1 MIRQLYRVLGPEGSR
16 PLNRLLLLQSGAAV
30 LQGVAFALLVPAL
43 KALLGSHPAE
53 LWSWL
58 AAFAGC
64 VVAYAVLQGAALS
77 GGFTVGSQLSRVL
90 HRRLADQALRLPL
103 GWFTAD
109 RTAEFSRL
117 AGQNVIQVMMSTPA
131 HLLRPFISSLLTP
144 VTLIVATFFFDVR
157 TALVLLV
164 CAPVLYAVQQGSTS
178 LMRRLDLGRDAA
190 IGESADRVLE
200 YTRNQPVLRAFGRT
214 AEGYAALDDALVAE
228 ARADRRLIARGLP
241 GLVSFTFATRLV
253 FALLLAL
260 GVSWQLD
267 GSLTVPTLLA
277 LLVLLVRLIDSVSSA
292 AEAGAGMRIAR
303 NTLERLGAVLDEPPF
318 PQPAEPRTPRDA
330 SVEFTGVTFH
340 YDGGEADGRAVLD
353 DVTFRLPERS
363 MTALVGPSGAG
374 KTTVASLLARF
385 RDTTQGTVRIGGVDV
400 RDITAEDLA
409 AHVSLVFQDVY
420 LFDGTIEENVRIA
433 APDADAA
440 ELAEAAALSGLDRVI
455 EELPRRLGHQG
466 GRRRREA
473 VRRTAPAR
481 VHRPRTAERRA
492 DPRPRRGHR
501 RARPG
506 ERGAVRRG
514 RAHPRRPQDTA
525 RHRTPAQ
532 HRRPRRPDPGPGGR
546 PDHRARQA
554 RGPGHRGRHV
564 RLLLAAPGPRP
575 RLAAGGSTDMNPHPE
590 APIHPDPA
598 DPAAEEGHDRMST
611 GPRNIWDS
619 WARSVT
625 PLSGARAPWNPA
637 PTPRPPPP
645 VSRRHAW
652 PASTWCTRRK
662 AASGTTRPVP
672 PSVSPHRRTP
682 SPRGPPGVPGPPAPT
697 ADR

>member
-1 MIRQLYRVLGPEGSR
+1 MIRQLYRVLGREGSR

-30 LQGVAFALLVPAL
+30 LQGVAFALLVPVL
-43 KALLGSHPAE
+43 KALLGSDPAE
-53 LWSWL
+53 VWPWL

-64 VVAYAVLQGAALS
+64 VVVYAVLQGAALS

-103 GWFTAD
+103 GWFTAG

-117 AGQNVIQVMMSTPA
+117 AGQNVIQVMSTPA
-131 HLLRPFISSLLTP
+131 HLLRPFISSVLTP

-214 AEGYAALDDALVAE
+214 AEGYGALDDALVAE
-228 ARADRRLIARGLP
+228 AHADRRLIARGLP

-292 AEAGAGMRIAR
+292 AEAGAGMRMAR
-303 NTLERLGAVLDEPPF
+303 NTLERLGTVLDEPPF

-330 SVEFTGVTFH
+330 SVEFTGVTFR
-340 YDGGEADGRAVLD
+340 YDSDETGGRPVLD
-353 DVTFRLPERS
+353 DVTFRLPEHG

-374 KTTVASLLARF
+374 KTTVASLIARF
-385 RDTTQGTVRIGGVDV
+385 RDTTEGTVRIGGVDV
-400 RDITAEDLA
+400 RDITADELA

-433 APDADAA
+433 APDAGPA

-455 EELPRRLGHQG
+455 GELPDGWDTKVGEGGARLSG
-466 GRRRREA
+466 GQRQRVSIARALLKGAPILVLDEATAALDQENEALFAEA
-473 VRRTAPAR
+473 VRTL
-481 VHRPRTAERRA
+481 AERKTLLVIAHRLSTVVHA
-492 DPRPRRGHR
+492 DQILVLEDGRITERGTHEDLVTAGGTYASFWQR
-501 RARPG
+501 RAR
-506 ERGAVRRG
+506 
-514 RAHPRRPQDTA
+514 AH
-525 RHRTPAQ
+525 
-532 HRRPRRPDPGPGGR
+532 GW
-546 PDHRARQA
+546 
-554 RGPGHRGRHV
+554 
-564 RLLLAAPGPRP
+564 RL
-575 RLAAGGSTDMNPHPE
+575 
-590 APIHPDPA
+590 
-598 DPAAEEGHDRMST
+598 EG
-611 GPRNIWDS
+611 
-619 WARSVT
+619 ARS
-625 PLSGARAPWNPA
+625 
-637 PTPRPPPP
+637 
-645 VSRRHAW
+645 
-652 PASTWCTRRK
+652 
-662 AASGTTRPVP
+662 
-672 PSVSPHRRTP
+672 
-682 SPRGPPGVPGPPAPT
+682 
-697 ADR
+697 

>member
-16 PLNRLLLLQSGAAV
+16 PLNRLLLLQCGAAV
-30 LQGVAFALLVPAL
+30 LQGAAFALLVPVL
-43 KALLGSHPAE
+43 KALLGTDPADVRP
-53 LWSWL
+53 WL

-64 VVAYAVLQGAALS
+64 VIAYAALQGAALS

-103 GWFTAD
+103 GWFTAG

-117 AGQNVIQVMMSTPA
+117 AGQNVIQVMSTPA
-131 HLLRPFISSLLTP
+131 HLLRPFISSVLTP
-144 VTLIVATFFFDVR
+144 VTLIAATFFFDVR
-157 TALVLLV
+157 TGLVLLV

-214 AEGYAALDDALVAE
+214 AEGYGALDDALVAE
-228 ARADRRLIARGLP
+228 ARADRRLIVRGLP

-318 PQPAEPRTPRDA
+318 PQPAEPQTPHDA
-330 SVEFTGVTFH
+330 SVEFTGVTFR
-340 YDGGEADGRAVLD
+340 YGAGGTGERAVLD

-374 KTTVASLLARF
+374 KTTVASLIARF

-400 RDITAEDLA
+400 RDITADDLA

-433 APDADAA
+433 APDADSAD
-440 ELAEAAALSGLDRVI
+440 LAEAAALSGLDRVI
-455 EELPRRLGHQG
+455 GELPDGWDTKVGEGGARLSG
-466 GRRRREA
+466 GQRQRVSIARALLKDAPILVLDEATAALDQENEALFAEA
-473 VRRTAPAR
+473 VRVLADRKTLLVIAHRLSTVVHADQILVLENGRITERGTHDDLITACGTYASFWQ
-481 VHRPRTAERRA
+481 
-492 DPRPRRGHR
+492 R
-501 RARPG
+501 RAR
-506 ERGAVRRG
+506 
-514 RAHPRRPQDTA
+514 AH
-525 RHRTPAQ
+525 
-532 HRRPRRPDPGPGGR
+532 GW
-546 PDHRARQA
+546 
-554 RGPGHRGRHV
+554 
-564 RLLLAAPGPRP
+564 RL
-575 RLAAGGSTDMNPHPE
+575 E
-590 APIHPDPA
+590 
-598 DPAAEEGHDRMST
+598 
-611 GPRNIWDS
+611 
-619 WARSVT
+619 
-625 PLSGARAPWNPA
+625 GARP
-637 PTPRPPPP
+637 
-645 VSRRHAW
+645 
-652 PASTWCTRRK
+652 
-662 AASGTTRPVP
+662 
-672 PSVSPHRRTP
+672 
-682 SPRGPPGVPGPPAPT
+682 
-697 ADR
+697 